1 MSLSEES
8 KFEIGQRIH
17 SVSDSRRV
25 GTVMYVGPVDGY
37 SGTWVGVDW
46 DNGDGKHDGTV
57 KGVRYFRTSA
67 EQSGSLVR
75 PHTISKGVSL
85 IEALARRYTGGT
97 TKEEEDEM
105 YVYSMRKKRVAIQ
118 LLGKDKVQEKFS
130 RFEELEH
137 ASLAYL
143 GVSSPGP
150 PHAIHGV
157 IPNLKNLDLTGNL
170 LSQWKDVNSIC
181 EELPALEVLDLTNN
195 RMSHDVSGISSIRNI
210 RILVLNNCGITW
222 KQVDVLKHSLPALEE
237 LHLMSNGLMRIEAE
251 PHVASCS
258 CVEGFEHLRILNLE
272 DNLIGLWDEIM
283 KFSQLK
289 SLEQLRLSKN
299 NFKSIS
305 YPAVCPHHDSVHG
318 EPFKN
323 LCCLLLGG
331 NKIEDLASV
340 DSLNHFPNLR
350 DVRLSDN
357 PIVDPAKGGIQRF
370 VLIARLT
377 NVTMLNGSEVS
388 AKERKDA
395 EIRYV
400 HLVMANMQLDKQE
413 EIREKHPRV
422 DRLSSWVPLIFSS
435 SLLDCP
441 SLYVPSRGMMEN
453 RGSNP
458 NLTVIR
464 LEVYSKW
471 VRLLRFFE
479 LKKLHGIDDEKQSSA
494 IAGSQKMSS
503 ALMPITLKCIG
514 ASIKEKPPLTKKL
527 PATTTVGKL
536 MVLCISFFKLKA
548 VKPRL
553 FLQEEGRP
561 TPLLLDDDMESLAD
575 LRLGSNGGTI
585 LVDEEV

>member
-8 KFEIGQRIH
+8 KFEIGQRVH
-17 SVSDSRRV
+17 SVSDSRRI

-46 DNGDGKHDGTV
+46 DNGNGKHDGTV

-75 PHTISKGVSL
+75 SHTISKGVSF
-85 IEALARRYTGGT
+85 IDALARRYTCET

-150 PHAIHGV
+150 QHAIHGV

-195 RMSHDVSGISSIRNI
+195 RMSHDVSGISSLRNI
-210 RILVLNNCGITW
+210 RILVLNNCSITW

-258 CVEGFEHLRILNLE
+258 YVEGFEHLRILNLE

-299 NFKSIS
+299 NLKSIS
-305 YPAVCPHHDSVHG
+305 YPAVRPHHDSVPG

-331 NKIEDLASV
+331 NKIEDLSSV

-370 VLIARLT
+370 ALIARLT

-413 EIREKHPRV
+413 EIREKHPR
-422 DRLSSWVPLIFSS
+422 
-435 SLLDCP
+435 
-441 SLYVPSRGMMEN
+441 
-453 RGSNP
+453 
-458 NLTVIR
+458 
-464 LEVYSKW
+464 
-471 VRLLRFFE
+471 FFE

-494 IAGSQKMSS
+494 TAGSQKMASG
-503 ALMPITLKCIG
+503 LMSITLKCIG
-514 ASIKEKPPLTKKL
+514 ASINEKPPLTKKL

-553 FLQEEGRP
+553 FLQEEGRA

-575 LRLGSNGGTI
+575 LRLPSNGGTI